1 MRPSNFHRHWGRRH
15 GDQPVPDMGFRRM
28 STVRPGDYVDRSG
41 FPTRLTN
48 LNVVPVKY
56 ENEDEVEGDLEALE
70 QNENSLTCG
79 FTDCQFVSATKSE
92 MAAHRR
98 KLGHPSMR
106 KSVDNEDDLFIELG
120 DGTPVTAPAPIV
132 DGQGSKGAKYG
143 CDSPGCGYNS
153 NFRGNLVRHCR
164 KYDHF
169 SEIILQTMKVPDQH
183 MMQLANEAKNT
194 VISLRNY
201 HTTAKMT

>member
-15 GDQPVPDMGFRRM
+15 GDLPVPDMGFRRL
-28 STVRPGDYVDRSG
+28 SAVRPGDYVDRTG
-41 FPTRLTN
+41 FPNPLAN
-48 LNVVPVKY
+48 LDVVPVKY

-70 QNENSLTCG
+70 QNETSLTCG

-98 KLGHPSMR
+98 KRGHPSMR
-106 KSVDNEDDLFIELG
+106 KSVENDEDDLFIELG
-120 DGTPVTAPAPIV
+120 DGTPVTAPAPNNGE
-132 DGQGSKGAKYG
+132 GQGSAGGKYG
-143 CDSPGCGYNS
+143 CDTRDCGYSS

-164 KYDHF
+164 KYDHY

-183 MMQLANEAKNT
+183 MMQLANEAKNM
-194 VISLRNY
+194 VIIVLFYFDSQ
-201 HTTAKMT
+201 